1 VWVRL
6 SARTYILAFE
16 RWRQVV
22 HICQEEG
29 KKSEFLRI
37 VRTWSLRALVSGIG
51 KNHRAVKH
59 ALFRLW
65 SAGVKEAVRFD
76 VICQRVF
83 RRWQLTGVAACYRS
97 WVDFRDGRV
106 RARQLASRVFGRV
119 MHGKVASAWAAWCDA
134 VRYMQRYDVVCFKA
148 AARLKQRS
156 AGAALRRWCEYVD
169 ERHYVRRLV

>member
-1 VWVRL
+1 MRRLKHGWHLKSVL
-6 SARTYILAFE
+6 SALKQNHQA
-16 RWRQVV
+16 V
-22 HICQEEG
+22 
-29 KKSEFLRI
+29 LR
-37 VRTWSLRALVSGIG
+37 VALRVWA
-51 KNHRAVKH
+51 NATTE
-59 ALFRLW
+59 W
-65 SAGVKEAVRFD
+65 MRFD
-76 VICQRVF
+76 LICKRVL
-83 RRWQLTGVAACYRS
+83 RRWQMMSVTTCFGS

-134 VRYMQRYDVVCFKA
+134 VKYMQRYDVVCFKA